1 MDMRQNFLWALAGVA
16 CVLAMPCRV
25 DAASIPEQAAAVSA
39 QIQQVS
45 IPQNVRVNVVDHGAI
60 SADRKDDLPAF
71 QQAIQA
77 AHDAGGG
84 VVEVPVGHF
93 YLAGPLTMLSN
104 VELHLDDGAVIEFS
118 DHPRDYEKHIVLTRF
133 ECTECYNYS
142 PLIYANG
149 AENIA
154 ITGSGKERQG
164 TIDGSGEAWWPWVG
178 AGLWKNCAPSQ
189 AEDSEN
195 LKDMGNSDVP
205 VEKRVFGK
213 GHYLRPVLIGPY
225 ASKRILIKGVRV
237 KDSPMYNIYPML
249 CQDVTI
255 DYVTI
260 QASGPNTDGIDP
272 DACRNVW
279 IKDCSFT
286 TGDDCIAI
294 KSGRDDDGRRV
305 GVATENVV
313 IENNVFHDGHGGVTV
328 GSEIAGGVHHVY
340 SIGNRMDSPNLRWAY
355 RFKTNS
361 QRGGGLTDFYAY
373 GDTIQQVSRAVMTVD
388 MGYAGGDIGGYTPDI
403 HGLHF
408 ENITANAHHKPL
420 GTIETYERNP
430 VYDFT
435 WKDCTLTGVN
445 VYNGQ
450 AIRCENTPQT
460 NIAYQNVTIN
470 GKPYLGPR

>member
-1 MDMRQNFLWALAGVA
+1 MRKKLLCRLLCAALLCALPCGSASAGI
-16 CVLAMPCRV
+16 PE
-25 DAASIPEQAAAVSA
+25 DAAALTAKIA
-39 QIQQVS
+39 QPS
-45 IPQNVRVNVVDHGAI
+45 IPQDVRVNVEELGAI

-71 QQAIQA
+71 QQAIQQV
-77 AHDAGGG
+77 HDQGGG
-84 VVEVPVGHF
+84 VVVVPVGHF
-93 YLAGPLTMLSN
+93 YLAGPLTLLSN
-104 VELHLDDGAVIEFS
+104 VELHLEDGAVVEFS

-142 PLIYANG
+142 PFIYANG

-164 TIDGSGEAWWPWVG
+164 TIDGHGEAWWPWVG

-189 AEDSEN
+189 SEDSEN

-225 ASKRILIKGVRV
+225 ASKRILIKGVRI
-237 KDSPMYNIYPML
+237 KDSPMYNVAPML
-249 CQDVTI
+249 CENVTV
-255 DYVTI
+255 DKVTI

-279 IKDCSFT
+279 IKNSSLT

-294 KSGRDDDGRRV
+294 KAGRDGDGRRV
-305 GVATENVV
+305 GVATENVI

-328 GSEIAGGVHHVY
+328 GSEMAGGVHHVY
-340 SIGNRMDSPNLRWAY
+340 SLNNRMDSPNLRWAY

-361 QRGGGLTDFYAY
+361 MRGGGLTDFYAY
-373 GDTIQQVSRAVMTVD
+373 GDTIQQVGRAVMTVD
-388 MGYAGGDIGGYTPDI
+388 MAYGGGDIGDFTPDI

-408 ENITANAHHKPL
+408 EKITGNAHNKPL

-435 WKDCTLTGVN
+435 WKDCTLTHVN
-445 VYNGQ
+445 VYDKQ
-450 AIRCENTPQT
+450 AIRCENTPQE
-460 NIAYQNVTIN
+460 NITYEQVTVN
-470 GKPYLGPR
+470 GKPYQGPGK

>member
-1 MDMRQNFLWALAGVA
+1 MRKKLLCRLLCAALLCALPCGSASAGI
-16 CVLAMPCRV
+16 PE
-25 DAASIPEQAAAVSA
+25 DAAALTAKIA
-39 QIQQVS
+39 QPS
-45 IPQNVRVNVVDHGAI
+45 IPQDVRVNVEELGAI

-71 QQAIQA
+71 QQAIQQV
-77 AHDAGGG
+77 HDQGGG
-84 VVEVPVGHF
+84 VVVVPVGHF
-93 YLAGPLTMLSN
+93 YLAGPLTLLSN
-104 VELHLDDGAVIEFS
+104 VELHLEDGAVVEFS

-142 PLIYANG
+142 PFIYANG

-164 TIDGSGEAWWPWVG
+164 TIDGHGEAWWPWVG

-189 AEDSEN
+189 SEDSEN

-225 ASKRILIKGVRV
+225 ASKRIFIKGVRI
-237 KDSPMYNIYPML
+237 KDSPMYNVAPML
-249 CQDVTI
+249 CENVTV
-255 DYVTI
+255 DKVTI

-279 IKDCSFT
+279 IKNSSLT

-294 KSGRDDDGRRV
+294 KAGRDGDGRRV
-305 GVATENVV
+305 GVATENVI

-328 GSEIAGGVHHVY
+328 GSEMAGGVHHVY
-340 SIGNRMDSPNLRWAY
+340 SLNNRMDSPNLRWAY

-361 QRGGGLTDFYAY
+361 MRGGGLTDFYAY
-373 GDTIQQVSRAVMTVD
+373 GDTIQQVGRAVMTVD
-388 MGYAGGDIGGYTPDI
+388 MAYGGGDIGDFTPDI

-408 ENITANAHHKPL
+408 EKITANAHNKPL

-435 WKDCTLTGVN
+435 WKDCTLTHVN
-445 VYNGQ
+445 VYDKQ
-450 AIRCENTPQT
+450 AIRCENTPQE
-460 NIAYQNVTIN
+460 NITYEQVTVN
-470 GKPYLGPR
+470 GKPYQGPGK